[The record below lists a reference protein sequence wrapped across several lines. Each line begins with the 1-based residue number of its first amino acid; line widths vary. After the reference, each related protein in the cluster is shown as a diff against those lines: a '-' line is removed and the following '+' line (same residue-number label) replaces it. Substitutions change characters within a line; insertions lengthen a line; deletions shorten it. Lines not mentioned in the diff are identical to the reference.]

1 HAFIPLPVTVSVNA
15 FLINTNTSLV
25 LIDTG
30 YGSSVGESKLVQ
42 NSGAPRD
49 VTAGSPGRVLPQR
62 DHSTESGGSGL
73 LAQRDQRGQLQCDN
87 EGQLPAAQHNLAPY
101 FAVDRVKPF
110 NTTEGELLPGFRAV
124 TRMGHTPGH
133 TQYYVESGGRTIVV
147 WGDIMNFEWAQLP
160 DSQADGGDGLQ
171 RAGGV
176 FLLATFF
183 TFTLAVFLQGC
194 MSAAVPQMKSA
205 GPGFFR
211 LMLGDFEIT
220 ALSDGSVEIDPQVL
234 MPEASP
240 VALRRARQHAFIPL
254 PVTAS
259 VNAFLIN
266 TNTSLVLIDTGYGS
280 LVGESKLV
288 QTLRAAGYRPEDV
301 DYVFLTHLHVDQWA
315 GAEADY
321 WLNATNVANSSVIM
335 KDNFAAAQ
343 DILAPYFAVD
353 RVKPFNTT
361 EGELLPGFRAVT
373 RMGHTPG
380 HTQYYVE
387 SGGRTI
393 VVWGD
398 IMNFEW
404 AQLPDPKLTVVMDY
418 NGPEAAK
425 ARSELLEMVVEKRHL
440 VAAAHAPFPG
450 IGNLRRATPGFDWV
464 PVRYDSEP
472 TRNTTDDYVAVT
484 GTTVSRGA
492 TTGATT
498 VKSNGSPMG
507 ASLVISI
514 FASLGVLKQQEH
526 IEFAT
531 LLALVVASALLLPGC
546 MPVVIPQVTTPG
558 PGFFRLMLGDFE
570 VTALHDGN
578 GLFDP
583 EELLANAARGQIRQS
598 RQQSFVALPVTFSS
612 TAFLVNTSNIS
623 S

>member
-1 HAFIPLPVTVSVNA
+1 MDPQLAFV
-15 FLINTNTSLV
+15 
-25 LIDTG
+25 
-30 YGSSVGESKLVQ
+30 
-42 NSGAPRD
+42 
-49 VTAGSPGRVLPQR
+49 
-62 DHSTESGGSGL
+62 
-73 LAQRDQRGQLQCDN
+73 
-87 EGQLPAAQHNLAPY
+87 
-101 FAVDRVKPF
+101 
-110 NTTEGELLPGFRAV
+110 
-124 TRMGHTPGH
+124 
-133 TQYYVESGGRTIVV
+133 
-147 WGDIMNFEWAQLP
+147 
-160 DSQADGGDGLQ
+160 
-171 RAGGV
+171 
-176 FLLATFF
+176 

-194 MSAAVPQMKSA
+194 MSAAVPQVKSA

-254 PVTAS
+254 PVTVS

-266 TNTSLVLIDTGYGS
+266 TNTSLVLIDTGSGA
-280 LVGESKLV
+280 LVGESKIV
-288 QTLRAAGYRPEDV
+288 QNLRAAGYRPEDV
-301 DYVFLTHLHVDQWA
+301 DHVFLTHLHGDHMGGVKAA
-315 GAEADY
+315 GSPGMIFPNAIIRLSQAEADY
-321 WLNATNVANSSVIM
+321 WLNATNAANSSVIM

-353 RVKPFNTT
+353 RVKPFNIT

-398 IMNFEW
+398 ITHFEW
-404 AQLPDPKLTVVMDY
+404 AQLPDPELTVAFDY
-418 NGPEAAK
+418 NEPEAAK

-450 IGNLRRATPGFDWV
+450 IGNLRRATPGFDWI

-484 GTTVSRGA
+484 GTTVSPGA
-492 TTGATT
+492 IGATT
-498 VKSNGSPMG
+498 VKSNGSALG

-514 FASLGVLKQQEH
+514 FTSLGVLM
-526 IEFAT
+526 A
-531 LLALVVASALLLPGC
+531 
-546 MPVVIPQVTTPG
+546 
-558 PGFFRLMLGDFE
+558 
-570 VTALHDGN
+570 
-578 GLFDP
+578 
-583 EELLANAARGQIRQS
+583 
-598 RQQSFVALPVTFSS
+598 
-612 TAFLVNTSNIS
+612 
-623 S
+623 